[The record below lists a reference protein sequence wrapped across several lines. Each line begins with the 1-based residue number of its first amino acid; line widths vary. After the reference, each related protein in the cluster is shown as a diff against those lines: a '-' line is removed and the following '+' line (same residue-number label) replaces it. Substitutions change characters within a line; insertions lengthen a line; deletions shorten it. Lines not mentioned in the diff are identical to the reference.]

1 MAVIVRRKNNEPLSS
16 FLYRATKRIQKS
28 GVLLQAR
35 KNRFYKGNTSK
46 DKRWRAAM
54 QRLEMEQE
62 IHKFLKQGYTLNEAV
77 VRARKMMK
85 GITKK

>member
-1 MAVIVRRKNNEPLSS
+1 
-16 FLYRATKRIQKS
+16 
-28 GVLLQAR
+28 
-35 KNRFYKGNTSK
+35 
-46 DKRWRAAM
+46 M

-62 IHKFLKQGYTLNEAV
+62 IHKFLKQGYALNEAV